1 MDDKKKQLLANLA
14 NNGSHCAVCDKALDP
29 EHLELMHIKQ
39 LSEGVSGELK
49 NFVLLCS
56 SCNKELHTS
65 ENNRLAGSGIGGAIL
80 GASLGGPAG
89 AIIGG
94 LVGLFM
100 GDSVNK
106 SKKVNIDG

>member
-1 MDDKKKQLLANLA
+1 MDDKKKQLLAK
-14 NNGSHCAVCDKALDP
+14 NGSHCSMCGKTLDP
-29 EHLELMHIKQ
+29 KHLELTHIKPM
-39 LSEGVSGELK
+39 SEGGSDDFK
-49 NFVLLCS
+49 NLTLLCAN
-56 SCNKELHTS
+56 CHKELHTS
-65 ENNRLAGSGIGGAIL
+65 ENNRLAGAGIGGAIL

-106 SKKVNIDG
+106 SKKENIDG